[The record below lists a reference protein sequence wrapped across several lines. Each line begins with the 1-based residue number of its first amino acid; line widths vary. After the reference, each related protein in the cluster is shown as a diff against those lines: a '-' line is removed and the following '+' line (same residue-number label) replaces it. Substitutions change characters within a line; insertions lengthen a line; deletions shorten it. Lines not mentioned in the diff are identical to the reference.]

1 MASFMRMKAAT
12 GLSGLSRAAIRVQ
25 PISALSH
32 SAILCQRGAVDPQRR
47 LFSNSGFL
55 NGSYIVSVP
64 PMAESITEGT
74 LSSLAKKVGEQ
85 VEQDE
90 EIASIETDK
99 IDVLVNA
106 NEPGSIAEYFVEE
119 GDTVVVGQD
128 LARIVTGED
137 AGSAKKSEGEEQKPA
152 KEEPKKEESK
162 PDEQPAKS
170 EEKQSA
176 PAQETPKPSKP
187 AESKPAPK
195 ESKPTPPPKSASS
208 GPARG
213 ERVEKM
219 SRMRKTIAARLKQSQ
234 NTCASLTTIQEVDM
248 SNLIAWRA
256 KYKEEVAEEHGVRLG
271 YMGAFTKATTM
282 AAQKVP
288 QINATID
295 TEKEIITYKDYVDV
309 SIAVSAPKGLVTPVL
324 RNTNDLS
331 IVELER
337 EVASAAKKARDGKLT
352 MEDMEG
358 GSFSI
363 SNPGIFGSMFGTPV
377 INYPQ
382 AAVFN
387 MNGIRQEVVAIN
399 GEAVIRPMM
408 YISLTY
414 DHRLIDGREAVTFL
428 NTVKKYIEDPSR
440 MLLA

>member
-12 GLSGLSRAAIRVQ
+12 GFSGLSRAAIRVQ

-176 PAQETPKPSKP
+176 PAQEASKPSKP

-208 GPARG
+208 GPGRG
-213 ERVEKM
+213 ERV
-219 SRMRKTIAARLKQSQ
+219 
-234 NTCASLTTIQEVDM
+234 
-248 SNLIAWRA
+248 
-256 KYKEEVAEEHGVRLG
+256 
-271 YMGAFTKATTM
+271 
-282 AAQKVP
+282 
-288 QINATID
+288 
-295 TEKEIITYKDYVDV
+295 V
-309 SIAVSAPKGLVTPVL
+309 SIP
-324 RNTNDLS
+324 
-331 IVELER
+331 
-337 EVASAAKKARDGKLT
+337 
-352 MEDMEG
+352 
-358 GSFSI
+358 
-363 SNPGIFGSMFGTPV
+363 
-377 INYPQ
+377 
-382 AAVFN
+382 
-387 MNGIRQEVVAIN
+387 
-399 GEAVIRPMM
+399 
-408 YISLTY
+408 
-414 DHRLIDGREAVTFL
+414 
-428 NTVKKYIEDPSR
+428 
-440 MLLA
+440 

>member
-137 AGSAKKSEGEEQKPA
+137 AGSVKKSEGEEQKPT

-176 PAQETPKPSKP
+176 PAQEPPKPSKP

-219 SRMRKTIAARLKQSQ
+219 TRMRKTIAARLKQSQ

-324 RNTNDLS
+324 RNTHELS

>member
-176 PAQETPKPSKP
+176 PAQEAPKPSKP

-219 SRMRKTIAARLKQSQ
+219 TRMRKTIAARLKQSQ

>member
-176 PAQETPKPSKP
+176 PAQEAPKPSKP

-324 RNTNDLS
+324 RNTHELS

-387 MNGIRQEVVAIN
+387 MNAIRQEVVAIN

>member
-162 PDEQPAKS
+162 PDQQPAKS

-176 PAQETPKPSKP
+176 PAQESPKPSKP

-208 GPARG
+208 GPGRG

-219 SRMRKTIAARLKQSQ
+219 SRMRKTIAGRLKQSQ

-324 RNTNDLS
+324 RNTHELS

>member
-12 GLSGLSRAAIRVQ
+12 GFSGLSRAAIRVQ

-176 PAQETPKPSKP
+176 PAQEASKPSKP

-208 GPARG
+208 GPGRG

-324 RNTNDLS
+324 RNTHELS

-399 GEAVIRPMM
+399 GEVVIRPMM

>member
-12 GLSGLSRAAIRVQ
+12 GLSGLSRVAISRAQ
-25 PISALSH
+25 PIASLTH
-32 SAILCQRGAVDPQRR
+32 SAILCQRDPQRR
-47 LFSNSGFL
+47 LFSNSSIF

-74 LSSLAKKVGEQ
+74 LASLPKKIGEA

-106 NEPGSIAEYFVEE
+106 SEPGAIAEYFAEE

-137 AGSAKKSEGEEQKPA
+137 AGSVKKSEGEESKP

-162 PDEQPAKS
+162 PAEQPKA
-170 EEKQSA
+170 EEKQST
-176 PAQETPKPSKP
+176 PAAEAPKPSKP

-195 ESKPTPPPKSASS
+195 ESKPTPPAQGSSS
-208 GPARG
+208 GPSRG

-219 SRMRKTIAARLKQSQ
+219 TRMRKTIAARLKQSQ

-248 SNLIAWRA
+248 TNIIAWRA

-271 YMGAFTKATTM
+271 YMGAFTKATTL

-288 QINATID
+288 QINAMID
-295 TEKEIITYKDYVDV
+295 TEKEIITYRDYVD
-309 SIAVSAPKGLVTPVL
+309 
-324 RNTNDLS
+324 
-331 IVELER
+331 
-337 EVASAAKKARDGKLT
+337 ARDGKLT

-387 MNGIRQEVVAIN
+387 MNGIRQEVVAIK

-440 MLLA
+440 MLLV

>member
-1 MASFMRMKAAT
+1 MASLLRMKAAT
-12 GLSGLSRAAIRVQ
+12 GLSGLSRAAISRVQ
-25 PISALSH
+25 VGALSH
-32 SAILCQRGAVDPQRR
+32 SATLCQRGAIDPQRR

-106 NEPGSIAEYFVEE
+106 NEPGSIAEYFAEE

-137 AGSAKKSEGEEQKPA
+137 AASVKKPEGEESKPA

-162 PDEQPAKS
+162 PSEEPAKP
-170 EEKQSA
+170 EEKKSS
-176 PAQETPKPSKP
+176 PAEEPPKPSKP

-195 ESKPTPPPKSASS
+195 ETKAAAPAQTS
-208 GPARG
+208 GAPNRG

-219 SRMRKTIAARLKQSQ
+219 SRMRRTIAGRLKQSQ
-234 NTCASLTTIQEVDM
+234 NTTASLTTIQEVDM

-288 QINATID
+288 QINAQID
-295 TEKEIITYKDYVDV
+295 TEKEIITYHDYVDV

-324 RNTNDLS
+324 RNTESMS

-337 EVASAAKKARDGKLT
+337 AVAAAAKKARDGKLT

-414 DHRLIDGREAVTFL
+414 DHRLIDGREASAFL
-428 NTVKKYIEDPSR
+428 NTVKKFIEDPSR

>member
-152 KEEPKKEESK
+152 KEEPKKDESK

-176 PAQETPKPSKP
+176 PAQEAPKPSKP

-195 ESKPTPPPKSASS
+195 ESKPSPPPKSASS

-324 RNTNDLS
+324 RNTHELS

>member
-176 PAQETPKPSKP
+176 PAQEAPKPSKP

-195 ESKPTPPPKSASS
+195 ESKPTAPPKSASS

-324 RNTNDLS
+324 RNTHELS

-387 MNGIRQEVVAIN
+387 MNAIRQEVVAIN

>member
-12 GLSGLSRAAIRVQ
+12 GLSGLSRVAISRAQ
-25 PISALSH
+25 PIASLTH
-32 SAILCQRGAVDPQRR
+32 SAILCQRDPQRR
-47 LFSNSGFL
+47 LFSNSSIF

-74 LSSLAKKVGEQ
+74 LASLPKKIGEA

-106 NEPGSIAEYFVEE
+106 SEPGAIAEYFAEE

-137 AGSAKKSEGEEQKPA
+137 AGSVKKSEGGESKP

-162 PDEQPAKS
+162 PAEQPKA
-170 EEKQSA
+170 EEKQST
-176 PAQETPKPSKP
+176 PAAEAPKPSKP

-195 ESKPTPPPKSASS
+195 ESKPTPPAQGSSS
-208 GPARG
+208 GPSRG

-219 SRMRKTIAARLKQSQ
+219 TRMRKTIAARLKQSQ

-248 SNLIAWRA
+248 TNIIAWRA

-271 YMGAFTKATTM
+271 YMGAFTKATTL

-288 QINATID
+288 QINAMID
-295 TEKEIITYKDYVDV
+295 TEKEIITYRDYVD
-309 SIAVSAPKGLVTPVL
+309 
-324 RNTNDLS
+324 
-331 IVELER
+331 
-337 EVASAAKKARDGKLT
+337 ARDGKLT

-387 MNGIRQEVVAIN
+387 MNGIRQEVVAIK

-440 MLLA
+440 MLLV

>member
-12 GLSGLSRAAIRVQ
+12 GLSSLSRTVISRAQ
-25 PISALSH
+25 PALSH
-32 SAILCQRGAVDPQRR
+32 SAVLCQRGAIDPQRR
-47 LFSNSGFL
+47 LFSNSSVF
-55 NGSYIVSVP
+55 NGSYVVSVP

-74 LSSLAKKVGEQ
+74 LASFSKKVGEQ

-106 NEPGSIAEYFVEE
+106 NEPGTVAEYFAEE
-119 GDTVVVGQD
+119 GDTVVVGQE

-137 AGSAKKSEGEEQKPA
+137 AGSVKKSGGEEQKPA

-162 PDEQPAKS
+162 PAEEPAKT
-170 EEKQSA
+170 EEKPST
-176 PAQETPKPSKP
+176 PAAEPPKPEKP
-187 AESKPAPK
+187 AESKPAPA
-195 ESKPTPPPKSASS
+195 ESKPAPPAQASS
-208 GPARG
+208 SGNRG

-219 SRMRKTIAARLKQSQ
+219 TRMRKTIAKRLKQSQ
-234 NTCASLTTIQEVDM
+234 DTCASLTTIQEVDM

-288 QINATID
+288 QINAMID
-295 TEKEIITYKDYVDV
+295 TDNEIITYRDYVDV

-324 RNTNDLS
+324 RDTHSLS

-337 EVASAAKKARDGKLT
+337 LVATVAKKARDGKLT

-382 AAVFN
+382 SAVFN
-387 MNGIRQEVVAIN
+387 MNGIQQRVVAVN
-399 GEAVIRPMM
+399 GEAEIRPMM

>member
-176 PAQETPKPSKP
+176 PAQEAPKPSKP

-324 RNTNDLS
+324 RNTHELS